1 MKRLASIS
9 ALTLGLFVTSGLT
22 SAYAGIQDFVVRN
35 FSSNTVL
42 FVYVSADYES
52 SWGADVLGSNV
63 LYPGQEIE
71 VYMDGYG
78 SHCWFD
84 IKVEDEAGYYQEYFG
99 VDLCSVYYID
109 Y

>member
-1 MKRLASIS
+1 
-9 ALTLGLFVTSGLT
+9 
-22 SAYAGIQDFVVRN
+22 
-35 FSSNTVL
+35 
-42 FVYVSADYES
+42 
-52 SWGADVLGSNV
+52 V